1 MAETT
6 RHEGGVK
13 YHKPGQE
20 YFEKRGLKRHAGV
33 FSLWALGVGAVI
45 SGDFSGWNGGFSV
58 GGWGGMFIGTI
69 IIAIMYLGLT
79 YSIAEMSPALPHT
92 GGAYSFART
101 AFGPWG
107 GFITGVAENIE
118 YVLTP
123 AVVVYF
129 IGTYMTAI
137 VGTPDW
143 FQPIWWLIGYIV
155 FVGLN
160 VRGVALSFAVT
171 VIVTLIAIAILL
183 FFFLSALFSGHFDF
197 AKYAMNI
204 GVDASGAAVALPDG
218 HGPFLPLGV
227 KGILAS
233 MPFAVWLFLAIEQL
247 PLASEESVD
256 PKRDMPKGIMLGMF
270 TLIGLG
276 FLVLIINPAIP
287 EGSFAYGTSG
297 QPILDGFAAIFGSGW
312 ARLLSIFAVAGLV
325 ASFHAIIFAYGR
337 QIYSL
342 SRAGYFPHFLS
353 VTHGEHKTPNTALIA
368 GALVGFLVMLV
379 VWITQG
385 GEKAGTFIGFVLL
398 NMAVFGAMFSYF
410 LQAITFLQL
419 RRKFPSIERPYRSPF
434 GVLGASLTAIIAVV
448 TIYFQLTD
456 PTYRQGVIGVA
467 IWYIIA
473 IVYFAAYGRNTLV
486 YSPEEEFA
494 VKHREGAAS
503 M

>member
-1 MAETT
+1 MADMQK
-6 RHEGGVK
+6 HEGGVS
-13 YHKPGQE
+13 YHVPGSD

-45 SGDFSGWNGGFSV
+45 SGDFSGWNLGFAV
-58 GGWGGMFIGTI
+58 GGWGGMFVGTV
-69 IIAIMYLGLT
+69 IIAVMYLGLT

-107 GFITGVAENIE
+107 GFITGIAENIE

-129 IGTYMTAI
+129 IGTYMTGI
-137 VGTPDW
+137 VGTPDS
-143 FQPIWWLIGYIV
+143 FQPVWWLIGYIV

-160 VRGVALSFAVT
+160 VRGVALSFMVT

-183 FFFLSALFSGHFDF
+183 FFIVSALFSGQFDF
-197 AKYAMNI
+197 MKWAMNV

-218 HGPFLPLGV
+218 NGPFLPFGIHGV
-227 KGILAS
+227 LAS
-233 MPFAVWLFLAIEQL
+233 LPFAVWLFLAIEQL

-256 PKRDMPKGIMLGMF
+256 PKRDMPRGIMLGMF

-276 FLVLIINPAIP
+276 FLILIVNPAIP
-287 EGSFAYGTSG
+287 NGAFGYGSSG
-297 QPILDGFAAIFGSGW
+297 QPILDGFAVLFGDSWGKVL
-312 ARLLSIFAVAGLV
+312 ALFAVLGLV

-353 VTHGEHKTPNTALIA
+353 VTHGEHKTPNTALVA
-368 GALVGFLVMLV
+368 GSLVGFLVMLA
-379 VWITQG
+379 VWFTQG
-385 GEKAGTFIGFVLL
+385 GEAAGSFIGGVLL

-410 LQAITFLQL
+410 LQAVTFLQL
-419 RRKFPSIERPYRSPF
+419 RRKFPNIERPYKSPF

-456 PTYRQGVIGVA
+456 PLYRTGVIGVA

-486 YSPEEEFA
+486 FSPEEEFA
-494 VKHREGAAS
+494 VKTRESAKG